1 MDKKPKRN
9 PSVNAPE
16 EVDNYLAKLPEDM
29 CQSLERVRKIVKEI
43 VPNATERV
51 SYQVPIFR
59 LNKDLVGFGAQKNH
73 CSFYT
78 MSRNIIEQMKEELGD
93 YKISGTTIHFSP
105 QKHLSRELIEKI
117 IRQRLIELNK
127 LRD

>member
-9 PSVNAPE
+9 PAVNMPE
-16 EVDNYLAKLPEDM
+16 EVDNYLADLPEDIRKT
-29 CQSLERVRKIVKEI
+29 LENVRKTVKDI

-51 SYQVPIFR
+51 SYQVPILR
-59 LNKDLVGFGAQKNH
+59 LNKDLVGFAAQKNH

-78 MSRNIIEQMKEELGD
+78 MSRSIVEQMKEELAD

-105 QKHLSRELIEKI
+105 QKPLSRELMEKI
-117 IRQRLIELNK
+117 VRQRLIEIGT
-127 LRD
+127 

>member
-9 PSVNAPE
+9 PSINMPE
-16 EVDNYLAKLPEDM
+16 EVDNYLADLPEDIREA
-29 CQSLERVRKIVKEI
+29 LEKVRRTVKEI

-51 SYQVPIFR
+51 SYQVPILR
-59 LNKDLVGFGAQKNH
+59 LNKDIVGFAVQKNH

-78 MSRNIIEQMKEELGD
+78 MSRSIVEQMKEELEN

-105 QKHLSRELIEKI
+105 QKPLSRELIEKI
-117 IRQRLIELNK
+117 VRQRLIEIGV
-127 LRD
+127 